1 MFCMNCGTKLP
12 DDAKFCYNCGA
23 PLGITQNVKEEDSK
37 KHSDSP
43 QSTVVKTFEFGEGLH
58 INFYAEDMDY
68 CKLRKDIELNIAE
81 KQVEFYMEYKEEK
94 ISNMDDVLQK
104 AIPLANSIID
114 DSIDFGVSLLIKRGI
129 DFIDKE
135 QLEKVVMKKA
145 QELPAVRK
153 YQKETQRLVQY
164 AAQLQEEHA
173 SKDYWAGGGFGIS
186 GAIEGAVKAGIM
198 NMGTNA
204 LVNLGRSISGNTAS
218 KKMSRLKAEIYAE
231 TDQEQLFLDLIYQ
244 SGCIALF
251 DSLYEIL
258 LDNKL
263 ISPAVHYDD
272 SKSIG
277 KYKNIYA
284 ALANKKISPE
294 QSLKPLCSCIEL
306 DPFWMIPSLVLSDYN
321 QACFTTVFNMMEF
334 LGMSSTFALQY
345 RRNTLSQNKGV
356 LKDLSSTLDLDE
368 INSMVIFS
376 QDDLECVETLY
387 QPLNTKLTLYFING
401 KFTLNTAW
409 ENIDCFTVANNPQ
422 NCEITV
428 YTDKKPNY
436 KNNPRLLIFE
446 DQKIRISK
454 NIKILFAGK
463 YADELKAK
471 EKQAELDREK
481 GILNA
486 NIIQL
491 TAERLNL
498 EFYSFRIPDTY
509 TQIAQKTFK
518 GYEQLRKISLPQS
531 INRIENEAF
540 SNCPSLR
547 DLECLNK
554 KCKLGTQLFNGS
566 PNIIVHC
573 VVDGSMHEY
582 CYMNH
587 VPFWIGEKNPYLVS
601 NYKLITRQ
609 KNIIEYDRLYDFRLE
624 EDTVQYRVWHDRGEY
639 TDTLLENFDFSTHE
653 IEKIEQL
660 NRHKIVFRLTNVRG
674 KNEAECY
681 FIDEN
686 IPDLI
691 KFLYYVAQS
700 NIDIYEAIDNL
711 AHNIDNKEA
720 ESCLKKLSIHKQ
732 ETLAKQLPPSK
743 VLKKQQLQNKSL
755 QGEEAF
761 KAEKYTEALPLLQ
774 KEYEQ
779 KGIRGGK
786 AALYLGIMYA
796 KGLGISVDIPQSET
810 LFDTAIEL
818 GDADTKRIAKD
829 WKASIKEI
837 SLSNSSEHSTEDNE
851 SLLGEEAF
859 ASGKYADALPL
870 LQKDYGQGG
879 IRGGKAALYIGIM
892 CAKGLGVQV
901 SIPNAKAW
909 LNVALDLGDDDTKRI
924 AKDWMSTL

>member
-12 DDAKFCYNCGA
+12 DDAKFCYKCGTQ
-23 PLGITQNVKEEDSK
+23 LGITQNIKKEDSK
-37 KHSDSP
+37 KQSNSP
-43 QSTVVKTFEFGEGLH
+43 QSTVIKTFEFGEGLH

-94 ISNMDDVLQK
+94 ISDMDDVLQK

-114 DSIDFGVSLLIKRGI
+114 DSIDFGVSLLMKWGI

-135 QLEKVVMKKA
+135 QLEKVVMEKA
-145 QELPAVRK
+145 QELPAGK
-153 YQKETQRLVQY
+153 IYQQETQRLVQY

-173 SKDYWAGGGFGIS
+173 SKDYWSGGGFGIS

-204 LVNLGRSISGNTAS
+204 LVNLGRSISGNTVS
-218 KKMSRLKAEIYAE
+218 KKMSRLKAELYTE
-231 TDQEQLFLDLIYQ
+231 TDQEQLFLDLIYE

-251 DSLYEIL
+251 DTLYKIL

-263 ISPAVHYDD
+263 ISPAVHYDQ
-272 SKSIG
+272 SKALG

-284 ALANKKISPE
+284 ALANKKMSGE
-294 QSLKPLCSCIEL
+294 QSLKPLCSCIGL
-306 DPFWMIPSLVLSDYN
+306 NPFWITPTLVLSNYN
-321 QACFTTVFNMMEF
+321 HACFTTALNMMEF
-334 LGMSSTFALQY
+334 LGMSSRFALSY
-345 RRNTLSQNKGV
+345 RRNILSEYKNV
-356 LKDLSSTLDLDE
+356 LKELSSTLDLDE
-368 INSMVIFS
+368 INAMVIFS
-376 QDDLECVETLY
+376 QDDLACIETLY

-401 KFTLNTAW
+401 KFTLNTTW

-422 NCEITV
+422 DCEITV

-454 NIKILFAGK
+454 NIKILFTGE

-471 EKQAELDREK
+471 EQQAELDREK

-491 TAERLNL
+491 TAEKLNL

-531 INRIENEAF
+531 INSIENEAF

-554 KCKLGTQLFNGS
+554 KCQLGTQLFNGS

-573 VVDGSMHEY
+573 VADGSMHEY

-609 KNIIEYDRLYDFRLE
+609 KNIIEYDRLYDFRLD
-624 EDTVQYRVWHDRGEY
+624 EDTIQYRVWHDRGEY
-639 TDTLLENFDFSTHE
+639 TNTLLENFNFSTHE
-653 IEKIEQL
+653 IEKIEKQ
-660 NRHKIVFRLTNVRG
+660 NRNKIVFHLTNVRG
-674 KNEAECY
+674 KNKAECY
-681 FIDEN
+681 FVDEN

-700 NIDIYEAIDNL
+700 NIDIYEAIDKL
-711 AHNIDNKEA
+711 AHKIDNKEA
-720 ESCLKKLSIHKQ
+720 ESCLKNLSLHKQ

-743 VLKKQQLQNKSL
+743 VLKKQQLQNKSI
-755 QGEEAF
+755 QGEESF

-774 KEYEQ
+774 KEYDQ

-796 KGLGISVDIPQSET
+796 KGLGVLIDASRAEV
-810 LFDTAIEL
+810 LFDTAIEW
-818 GDADTKRIAKD
+818 GNADTKRIAND
-829 WKASIKEI
+829 WKVSLKE
-837 SLSNSSEHSTEDNE
+837 NSSEHSMEHND

-859 ASGKYADALPL
+859 ASGKYADALLL
-870 LQKDYGQGG
+870 LQKDYAQGG

-909 LNVALDLGDDDTKRI
+909 FNIALDLGDNDTKRI